1 MDPNA
6 IKEELRLFQSTLLQ
20 DGLKELLN
28 ENKFVDCTLK
38 VGDRSFPC
46 HRLIMAACSPYF
58 REIFFTADGKEAE
71 NTKEVVLEDVNPT
84 VLDMVIRY
92 LYSAEIDLTDDNV
105 QDIFAVAN
113 RFQIPSVFTVCVN
126 YLQKKLSPG
135 NCLAIFRMG
144 LVLNCP
150 RLAVAARNYIADRFE
165 LLYKEDE
172 FLQLAAHE
180 LFAIIGGDS
189 LNVEKEELV
198 FEALMAWVRHDKDS
212 RIKVLGDAFD
222 CIRFR
227 LLPEKYFHDKVETD
241 DIIKADPELQKK
253 IQVIRDAFKGKL
265 PEVPKKK
272 EGEEGADKDGGEEE
286 DSPFPGFLNDNR
298 RHGMYARDLILMI
311 NDTAAVAYDVIENE
325 CFLAAMSEQVPRN
338 HVSMK
343 SQKNQLYI
351 IGGLFVDEENKDLP
365 LQCYFYTV
373 VFSLQLDPLSSDWVA
388 LPPMPSPRCLFN
400 IGESENLLF
409 AVAGKD
415 LQSNE
420 SLDSVMCYDVER
432 MKWSETKKLPL
443 KIHGHAVVSH
453 KGLVYCIGGKTD
465 DNKALNKMF
474 AYNHKQSEWR
484 ELAAMKTARAM
495 FGAIIHNGKIVVAG
509 GVNEDGLTAAC
520 ETYDFGTNKWEP
532 FTDFPQERSSVNL
545 VSNGGSLYAVGGFAI
560 VQMENK
566 EVAPSEV
573 TDVWQYE
580 DDKKQWSGMLREM
593 RYASGSSCVS
603 MRLNAARM
611 PKL

>member
-6 IKEELRLFQSTLLQ
+6 MKEELRLFQSTLLQ

-58 REIFFTADGKEAE
+58 REIFFTEDGKEME
-71 NTKEVVLEDVNPT
+71 NTREVVLEDVNPSI
-84 VLDMVIRY
+84 LDMIVQY

-105 QDIFAVAN
+105 QDIIAVAN

-126 YLQKKLSPG
+126 YLQKKLSVS

-144 LVLNCP
+144 LVLSCP

-165 LLYKEDE
+165 ILYQNEE

-180 LFAIIGGDS
+180 LFAVIGGDS

-198 FEALMAWVRHDKDS
+198 FEAVMAWVRHDKE
-212 RIKVLGDAFD
+212 RVKVLKDAFN

-227 LLPEKYFHDKVETD
+227 LLPEKYFKDKVETD
-241 DIIKADPELQKK
+241 EIIKADPELLKT
-253 IQVIRDAFKGKL
+253 IQVVREAFKGNL
-265 PEVPKKK
+265 PVTAKT
-272 EGEEGADKDGGEEE
+272 EEGAGAEGGAE

-298 RHGMYARDLILMI
+298 RHGMYSREFIVMI
-311 NDTAAVAYDVIENE
+311 NDAAAVAYDVSENE

-338 HVSMK
+338 HISLA
-343 SQKNQLYI
+343 SQSNQLYVL
-351 IGGLFVDEENKDLP
+351 GGLFEDEDNKDVP
-365 LQCYFYTV
+365 LQCYF
-373 VFSLQLDPLSSDWVA
+373 FLLDPLTSDWVA
-388 LPPMPSPRCLFN
+388 LPPMPSPRCLFS
-400 IGESENLLF
+400 IGESNNLLF

-415 LQSNE
+415 LQTNE
-420 SLDSVMCYDVER
+420 SLDTVMCYDVEKMR
-432 MKWSETKKLPL
+432 WSETKKLPL

-453 KGLVYCIGGKTD
+453 KGIVYCIGGKTD

-474 AYNHKQSEWR
+474 AYNHKQSEWK

-495 FGAIIHNGKIVVAG
+495 FGSVVHGGQIVVAG
-509 GVNEDGLTAAC
+509 GVNEEGLTASSEA
-520 ETYDFGTNKWEP
+520 YDFVTNKWEP
-532 FTDFPQERSSVNL
+532 FADFPQERSSVNL
-545 VSNGGSLYAVGGFAI
+545 LSNGGLLYAVGGFAM
-560 VQMENK
+560 VQTESK
-566 EVAPSEV
+566 EVAPTEV
-573 TDVWQYE
+573 TDVWLYE

-593 RYASGSSCVS
+593 RYAAGSSCVS

>member
-1 MDPNA
+1 MDANA

-28 ENKFVDCTLK
+28 ENKLVDCTLK

-58 REIFFTADGKEAE
+58 REIFFTEDGKEVE
-71 NTKEVVLEDVNPT
+71 NTKEVVLEDVNPAI
-84 VLDMVIRY
+84 LNMIIKY

-105 QDIFAVAN
+105 QDIIALAN

-126 YLQKKLSPG
+126 YLQKELSLG
-135 NCLAIFRMG
+135 NCMAIFRLG

-165 LLYKEDE
+165 LLHKDDE
-172 FLQLAAHE
+172 FLKLAPHE
-180 LFAIIGGDS
+180 LFAVIGGDS

-198 FEALMAWVRHDKDS
+198 FEAVMAWVRHDKE
-212 RIKVLGDAFD
+212 RIKVLKDAFN

-227 LLPEKYFHDKVETD
+227 LLPEKYFKDSVETNET
-241 DIIKADPELQKK
+241 IKSNPELQKM
-253 IQVIRDAFKGKL
+253 IQVVRDAFKGKL
-265 PEVPKKK
+265 PEKTKK
-272 EGEEGADKDGGEEE
+272 EGAEGEAEDGE
-286 DSPFPGFLNDNR
+286 SPFPGFLNDSR
-298 RHGMYARDLILMI
+298 RHGMFTRRFMLLI
-311 NDTAAVAYDVIENE
+311 NDTAAVAYDVGENE

-338 HVSMK
+338 HVSLV
-343 SQKNQLYI
+343 SQRNQLFI
-351 IGGLFVDEENKDLP
+351 IGGLFVDEENKDVP
-365 LQCYFYTV
+365 LQCYVYV
-373 VFSLQLDPLSSDWVA
+373 LDPLASDWVA
-388 LPPMPSPRCLFN
+388 LPPMPSPRCLFSM
-400 IGESENLLF
+400 GESENLLF

-415 LQSNE
+415 LQTSE
-420 SLDSVMCYDVER
+420 SLDTVMCYDVEKL
-432 MKWSETKKLPL
+432 KWSETKKLPL

-484 ELAAMKTARAM
+484 EMAAMKTPRSM
-495 FGAIIHNGKIVVAG
+495 FGAVIHNGKIVVAG
-509 GVNEDGLTAAC
+509 GVNEEGLTASC
-520 ETYDFGTNKWEP
+520 EAYDFASNKY
-532 FTDFPQERSSVNL
+532 DR
-545 VSNGGSLYAVGGFAI
+545 
-560 VQMENK
+560 
-566 EVAPSEV
+566 

-580 DDKKQWSGMLREM
+580 ENKKQWSGMLREL
-593 RYASGSSCVS
+593 RYAAGASCVS

>member
-1 MDPNA
+1 MDANA

-58 REIFFTADGKEAE
+58 REIFFTEDGKEVE
-71 NTKEVVLEDVNPT
+71 NTKEVVLDDVNPFI
-84 VLDMVIRY
+84 LDMIVKY
-92 LYSAEIDLTDDNV
+92 LYSAEIDLTDENV
-105 QDIFAVAN
+105 QDIIAVAN

-126 YLQKKLSPG
+126 YLQKKLSVG

-144 LVLNCP
+144 LVLSCP

-165 LLYKEDE
+165 LLYKDEE
-172 FLQLAAHE
+172 FLKLAAHE
-180 LFAIIGGDS
+180 LFAIVGGDS

-198 FEALMAWVRHDKDS
+198 FEAVMAWARYDKDK
-212 RIKVLGDAFD
+212 RAKVLKDAFN

-227 LLPEKYFHDKVETD
+227 LLPEKYFRDKVETD
-241 DIIKADPELQKK
+241 DIIKSDPDLQKTL
-253 IQVIRDAFKGKL
+253 QVIRDAFKGKL
-265 PEVPKKK
+265 PEKPKKK
-272 EGEEGADKDGGEEE
+272 EGEEGADNEGGEE
-286 DSPFPGFLNDNR
+286 DSSIPGFLNDNR
-298 RHGMYARDLILMI
+298 RLGMYARDFILMI
-311 NDTAAVAYDVIENE
+311 NDTAAVAYDVNENE
-325 CFLAAMSEQVPRN
+325 CFLAAMAEQVPRN
-338 HVSMK
+338 HVSLG

-351 IGGLFVDEENKDLP
+351 IGGLFVEEENKDVP
-365 LQCYFYTV
+365 LQCYFY
-373 VFSLQLDPLSSDWVA
+373 SLDPLSSDWVA
-388 LPPMPSPRCLFN
+388 LPPMPSPRCLFS

-415 LQSNE
+415 LQTNE
-420 SLDSVMCYDVER
+420 SLDTVMCYDIEKVRWTE
-432 MKWSETKKLPL
+432 SKKLPL

-474 AYNHKQSEWR
+474 SYNHKQSEWR
-484 ELAAMKTARAM
+484 ELAAMRTPRAM
-495 FGAIIHNGKIVVAG
+495 FGAVIHDGKIVVAG
-509 GVNEDGLTAAC
+509 GVNEEGLTASC
-520 ETYDFGTNKWEP
+520 EAYDFTTNKWEP
-532 FTDFPQERSSVNL
+532 FTDFPQERSSLNL
-545 VSNGGSLYAVGGFAI
+545 VSTSGSLYAVGGFTM
-560 VQMENK
+560 VEMENK
-566 EVAPSEV
+566 EVAPTEV

-580 DDKKQWSGMLREM
+580 SDKKQWSGMLREM
-593 RYASGSSCVS
+593 RYAAGSSCVS